1 MSLLSEHDLNCGT
14 EQEEN
19 RQGDTDGI
27 RKTKE
32 GENSQI
38 LNGLKNKGAREE
50 GSQTDLT

>member
-1 MSLLSEHDLNCGT
+1 MSRLSDDDLYCGA

-32 GENSQI
+32 QENSQI
-38 LNGLKNKGAREE
+38 LKGMKNKGMREE
-50 GSQTDLT
+50 GRQTDLT

>member
-1 MSLLSEHDLNCGT
+1 MSSLSEHDLNRGT

-32 GENSQI
+32 GDNSQI
-38 LNGLKNKGAREE
+38 LKGLKNKGVREE
-50 GSQTDLT
+50 GRQIDLT